1 MDSLTHNAYLERREL
16 AWCMAGVVP
25 DGALDAPSG
34 TIPAL
39 PHARQGAG
47 QHDQRSIEHTAWGG
61 QYRGGS
67 TGVQRRAAS
76 HPLRAADPQRAASS
90 EGREREGQRGGREG
104 WRQEWGWY
112 GRAAEREEGRV
123 QQHRVSGMGRGQQGE
138 GRRRRGSGMARI
150 NTRATTYFLRRLSR
164 RHRLISAASRYYRL
178 ISDATAVHSIT
189 YLGHV
194 VGAQSFFG
202 YGFFDAG
209 ATQRGSRMLHWN
221 SMHRG
226 VGKRRLCMGCA
237 CAWYVEHGF
246 CIPSRTRESDPRARL
261 EMSNGR
267 VRLEL
272 SDAGSRFRV
281 GNTTRWNQTSTG

>member
-1 MDSLTHNAYLERREL
+1 M
-16 AWCMAGVVP
+16 G
-25 DGALDAPSG
+25 GAV
-34 TIPAL
+34 
-39 PHARQGAG
+39 QG
-47 QHDQRSIEHTAWGG
+47 W
-61 QYRGGS
+61 QYRGAAQGGVPSSEGS
-67 TGVQRRAAS
+67 RSSEGS
-76 HPLRAADPQRAASS
+76 IS

-104 WRQEWGWY
+104 WRQAWGWY
-112 GRAAEREEGRV
+112 GRAAEMEEGRV

-246 CIPSRTRESDPRARL
+246 CIPSRPRESDPRARL